1 MKPLNKILLST
12 LTAISLIA
20 SSYSYADNILIL
32 EEGVNLIAVN
42 GSEVNSDKLFNG
54 SNNYKLPNGSN
65 QILVNYTAEVKKGGD
80 FEIEQSKA
88 FVLLFESN
96 DSQISL
102 AAPTIERIKD
112 LDKFEQNKN
121 WILKNSAGNSIT
133 YKVNIIEKGGFQ
145 LSRDFEEE
153 LEKFNQSN
161 ATASLPKSQ
170 ITLPNNT
177 NNKPTKNSVIKKEN
191 MAMKMLIYWYNQ
203 ADLNT
208 RNSFKELI
216 KNK

>member
-1 MKPLNKILLST
+1 MKPLNKILLPT
-12 LTAISLIA
+12 LTAISFIA
-20 SSYSYADNILIL
+20 SNISYADNILLL

-54 SNNYKLPNGSN
+54 SNNYKLLNGSN

-96 DSQISL
+96 NSQITL

-112 LDKFEQNKN
+112 LEKFEQNKN
-121 WILKNSAGNSIT
+121 WILKNSAGNSIP

-170 ITLPNNT
+170 IILPNNT
-177 NNKPTKNSVIKKEN
+177 NNKPTKNNVIKKEN
-191 MAMKMLIYWYNQ
+191 MAMEMLIYWYNQ

-208 RNSFKELI
+208 RKSFKELI